1 MRNRAFLKVVLLG
14 LLTFAFVPGL
24 AGAASQGQDLTGMLS
39 SSAAERAVAVSGPI
53 ISVTPSSHDFGRVN
67 VGGSSG
73 NFDITIMNT
82 GDATLSISSLTFVGD
97 PGFSA
102 SASSLTILAGG
113 SALLHT
119 SYSPASGGT
128 QANNVSI
135 NSNASNGTF
144 SVLLHGIGNTAPTF
158 SPPLAASYNASAF
171 VAFSLTASATDAEG
185 DAVTYTIASVP
196 ALPVGATF
204 DGNSGAISWTPNSGD
219 VGDYAVT
226 VTATDGLASTP
237 GAFTLHVTSSN
248 NPPVANVG
256 GPYSGVT
263 GIPIAFNGS
272 ASSDPDA
279 GQTITF
285 AWDFGDGGSATSA
298 TPSHTYTSPGT
309 RLVSLT
315 VTDNG
320 SPVLSNT
327 ATTTSSVVNFIPISI
342 VQPTGTAPVV
352 KTNGQGVQRF
362 GIECLTRSVVD
373 IDPTSIRISTTFPN
387 AGTVS
392 EVSISPKGI
401 KVGDINGNGFGDLD
415 FQFRASEIKP
425 LLIHVPNGTL
435 VTLVFTAKTI
445 SDAVTL
451 RGTID
456 LTKSGSANVTSAVAG
471 NPFKL
476 QTSIQ
481 YTLRDS
487 GPVQIRIYSV
497 NGQLV
502 RTLREELATP
512 GAYEVRWN
520 GKDDGGRTS
529 PSGIYFVSVKQG
541 TESSQTRVVL
551 ER

>member
-24 AGAASQGQDLTGMLS
+24 AGAASQGQDLTGMLA

-67 VGGSSG
+67 VGGSA
-73 NFDITIMNT
+73 NFDFTISNT
-82 GDATLSISSLTFVGD
+82 GDATLNISSITLSGSS
-97 PGFSA
+97 GFAA
-102 SASSLTILAGG
+102 SAVSTTIAAGG
-113 SALLHT
+113 STVLHS
-119 SYSPASGGT
+119 SYTPAGSGS
-128 QANNVSI
+128 QSNNVSI

-144 SVLLHGIGNTAPTF
+144 SVLLHGIANTAPTF
-158 SPPLAASYNASAF
+158 SPPLAADYNASAF

-185 DAVTYTIASVP
+185 DAVSYSIASVP

-204 DGNSGAISWTPNSGD
+204 DGNSGTLNWTPNSSD
-219 VGDYAVT
+219 VGNYAVT
-226 VTATDGLASTP
+226 ITASDGLAGTP
-237 GAFTLHVTSSN
+237 GSFTLHVTSTN

-263 GIPIAFNGS
+263 GVPVSFNGS

-279 GQTITF
+279 GQTISL
-285 AWDFGDGGSATSA
+285 AWDFGDGGTGSGA
-298 TPSHTYTSPGT
+298 TPSHTYLSPGT
-309 RLVSLT
+309 RIVTLT

-320 SPVLSNT
+320 SPVLSNS
-327 ATTTSSVVNFIPISI
+327 ATTTASIVNSIPITI

-352 KTNGQGVQRF
+352 KTNGNGAQRF
-362 GIECLTRSVVD
+362 GIECLRRAVTD
-373 IDPTSIRISTTFPN
+373 IDPASIRISTTYPN

-392 EVSISPKGI
+392 EIAISPKGV

-425 LLIHVPNGTL
+425 LLIHVPNGAL
-435 VTLVFTAKTI
+435 VTLVFNAKTL

-451 RGTID
+451 HGTVD
-456 LTKSGSANVTSAVAG
+456 LTKSGSAAVSSAVAG

-476 QTSIQ
+476 QTNIQ

-520 GKDDGGRTS
+520 GKDDGGRTA
-529 PSGIYFVSVKQG
+529 PSGIYFVSVRQG

>member
-67 VGGSSG
+67 VGSSSG
-73 NFDITIMNT
+73 NFDFTIMNT
-82 GDATLSISSLTFVGD
+82 GDATLNISSLTFVGD
-97 PGFSA
+97 PGFTGSA
-102 SASSLTILAGG
+102 VSLSIVAGG
-113 SALLHT
+113 STLLHT
-119 SYSPASGGT
+119 SFTPGSSGNLAS
-128 QANNVSI
+128 NLSI

-144 SVLLHGIGNTAPTF
+144 SALLHGIGNTAPTF

-171 VAFSLTASATDAEG
+171 VVFSLTASATDAEG

-298 TPSHTYTSPGT
+298 TPSHTYASP
-309 RLVSLT
+309 
-315 VTDNG
+315 DNG

-327 ATTTSSVVNFIPISI
+327 ATTTSAVVNFIPITL

-392 EVSISPKGI
+392 EVAISPKGI

>member
-67 VGGSSG
+67 VGSSSG
-73 NFDITIMNT
+73 NFDLTIMNT
-82 GDATLSISSLTFVGD
+82 GDATLSISSLTFAGD

-119 SYSPASGGT
+119 SYSPLSSGT

-158 SPPLAASYNASAF
+158 SPPLAASYNATAF
-171 VAFSLTASATDAEG
+171 VPFSLTASATDAEG

-204 DGNSGAISWTPNSGD
+204 DGNSGALSWTPNSSD

-226 VTATDGLASTP
+226 ITASDGLASTP
-237 GAFTLHVTSSN
+237 GSFTIHVTSSN

-256 GPYSGVT
+256 GPYNGVV
-263 GIPIAFNGS
+263 GFPVAMNGS

-279 GQTITF
+279 GQIITYS
-285 AWDFGDGGSATSA
+285 WDFGDGGTGTGA
-298 TPSHTYTSPGT
+298 TPSHTYTSSGT
-309 RLVSLT
+309 FVVTLT

-320 SPVLSNT
+320 SPVFSNS
-327 ATTTSSVVNFIPISI
+327 ATTTSSILTSIPITV
-342 VQPTGTAPVV
+342 VQPTNVAPVI
-352 KTNGQGVQRF
+352 KTNGNGITRF
-362 GIECLTRSVVD
+362 GFECLTRVVTD
-373 IDPTSIRISTTFPN
+373 IDPASIRISTTYPN

-392 EVSISPKGI
+392 EISVGAKGLKI
-401 KVGDINGNGFGDLD
+401 GDINGNNFGDLD
-415 FQFRASEIKP
+415 FQVRATEVKP

-435 VTLVFTAKTI
+435 VTLVFTARSL
-445 SDAVTL
+445 SDGVVF

-476 QTSIQ
+476 QTNIQ

-497 NGQLV
+497 SGQLV

-520 GKDDGGRTS
+520 GKDDGGRTA

>member
-24 AGAASQGQDLTGMLS
+24 AGAASQGQDLTGMLA

-67 VGGSSG
+67 VGSSS
-73 NFDITIMNT
+73 NFDFTIMNT
-82 GDATLSISSLTFVGD
+82 GDATLNISSISLVGSG
-97 PGFSA
+97 GFTA
-102 SASSLTILAGG
+102 SAVSLTIAAGG
-113 SALLHT
+113 STLLHT
-119 SYSPASGGT
+119 SYTPAGSGT
-128 QANNVSI
+128 QSNNATI
-135 NSNASNGTF
+135 NSNASNGPF
-144 SVLLHGIGNTAPTF
+144 SVLLHGIANTAPTF
-158 SPPLAASYNASAF
+158 SPPLASDYNLAAH

-185 DAVTYTIASVP
+185 DVVSYSIASVP

-204 DGNSGAISWTPNSGD
+204 DGNSGNLSWTPNTADAGN
-219 VGDYAVT
+219 YAVT
-226 VTATDGLASTP
+226 VTASDGLASTP
-237 GAFTLHVTSSN
+237 GAFALHVTSTN
-248 NPPVANVG
+248 NPPVANPG

-263 GIPIAFNGS
+263 GIPITFNGT

-279 GQTITF
+279 GQTISF
-285 AWDFGDGGSATSA
+285 AWDFGDGGTGTGA
-298 TPSHTYTSPGT
+298 TPSHTYASPGT
-309 RLVSLT
+309 RLVTLT

-320 SPVLSNT
+320 SPALSNS
-327 ATTTSSVVNFIPISI
+327 ATTTSSVVNFIPITI
-342 VQPTGTAPVV
+342 VQPSGTAPVV
-352 KTNGQGVQRF
+352 KTNGNGVQRF
-362 GIECLTRSVVD
+362 GLECLTRSVTD
-373 IDPTSIRISTTFPN
+373 IDPSSIKVSTTYPN

-392 EVSISPKGI
+392 EVAISTKGV
-401 KVGDINGNGFGDLD
+401 KVGDINGNGFGDID
-415 FQFRASEIKP
+415 FQFRASDIKP

-435 VTLVFTAKTI
+435 VTLIFTAKTI

-451 RGTID
+451 RGTVD

-476 QTSIQ
+476 QTNIQ

-520 GKDDGGRTS
+520 GKDDGGRTA

>member
-24 AGAASQGQDLTGMLS
+24 AGAASQGQDLTGMLA

-67 VGGSSG
+67 VGGSA
-73 NFDITIMNT
+73 NFDFTISNT
-82 GDATLSISSLTFVGD
+82 GDATLNISSITLSGSS
-97 PGFSA
+97 GFAA
-102 SASSLTILAGG
+102 SAVSTTIAAGG
-113 SALLHT
+113 STVLHS
-119 SYSPASGGT
+119 SYTPAGSGS
-128 QANNVSI
+128 QSNNVSI

-144 SVLLHGIGNTAPTF
+144 SVLLHGIANTAPTF
-158 SPPLAASYNASAF
+158 SPPLAADYNASAF

-185 DAVTYTIASVP
+185 DAVSYSIASVP

-204 DGNSGAISWTPNSGD
+204 DGTSGTLNWTPNSSD
-219 VGDYAVT
+219 VGNYAVT
-226 VTATDGLASTP
+226 ITASDGLAGTP
-237 GAFTLHVTSSN
+237 GSFTLHVTSTN

-263 GIPIAFNGS
+263 GVPVSFNGS

-279 GQTITF
+279 GQTISL
-285 AWDFGDGGSATSA
+285 AWDFGDGGTGSGA
-298 TPSHTYTSPGT
+298 TPSHTYLSPGT
-309 RLVSLT
+309 RIVTLT

-320 SPVLSNT
+320 SPVLSNS
-327 ATTTSSVVNFIPISI
+327 ATTTASIVNSIPITI

-352 KTNGQGVQRF
+352 KTNGNGAQRF
-362 GIECLTRSVVD
+362 GIECLRRAVTD
-373 IDPTSIRISTTFPN
+373 IDPASIRISTTYPN

-392 EVSISPKGI
+392 EIAISPKGV

-435 VTLVFTAKTI
+435 VTLVFNAKTL

-451 RGTID
+451 HGTVD
-456 LTKSGSANVTSAVAG
+456 LTKSGSAAVSSAVAG

-476 QTSIQ
+476 QTNIQ

-520 GKDDGGRTS
+520 GKDDGGRTA
-529 PSGIYFVSVKQG
+529 PSGIYFVSVRQG